1 MRIQTE
7 QKCFFFHCIGQLC
20 RYVGAQLFCG
30 VQCSVFPE
38 LIQLVLLKKFG
49 QQFQKH
55 RCIFAD
61 SLDVFQILDVCVQH
75 TGQGVECVYQI
86 VSDRIGVYSRQSVE
100 QQQFQYFMRL
110 KAFQSAEVLCL
121 SAAAFG

>member
-1 MRIQTE
+1 MIVRQNNTAAAHPDSAFHNAVGVQYGTLRCPGRDRFTVEQVQMRIQTE

-49 QQFQKH
+49 QQFQKSWMSASSTPD
-55 RCIFAD
+55 R
-61 SLDVFQILDVCVQH
+61 
-75 TGQGVECVYQI
+75 EWN
-86 VSDRIGVYSRQSVE
+86 VSIRS
-100 QQQFQYFMRL
+100 
-110 KAFQSAEVLCL
+110 
-121 SAAAFG
+121 